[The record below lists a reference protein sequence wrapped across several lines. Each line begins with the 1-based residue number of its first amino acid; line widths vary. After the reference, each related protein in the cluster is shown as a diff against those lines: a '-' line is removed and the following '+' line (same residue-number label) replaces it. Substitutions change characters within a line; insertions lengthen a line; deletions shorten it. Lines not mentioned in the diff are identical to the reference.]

1 MFPRILT
8 RNHTAVVSHLKKA
21 SLLRTGVLLRNSDSN
36 ISTLNRLVS
45 TNKIFIGSSMP
56 TPTHLCRPAISLPAL
71 STRPISAIAHYCDN
85 DSDSDDDS
93 DDDDDMA
100 IEKTQADL
108 VSSAKDAYL
117 FCGPHQ
123 LEKDYHEKYCEFL
136 QDKGYDVEI
145 EYRVPDSRKRID
157 LVVTGLGNSKILIE
171 CKAGK
176 NVTKKHVKQVEG
188 YMKDS
193 GIRTSI
199 LVNFYSDRSKR
210 DSKKDHF
217 GAVVV
222 PEYWNEYH
230 KHFTPNVTGVN
241 ISSQEFPTKKGWG
254 SSTD

>member
-1 MFPRILT
+1 M
-8 RNHTAVVSHLKKA
+8 
-21 SLLRTGVLLRNSDSN
+21 
-36 ISTLNRLVS
+36 
-45 TNKIFIGSSMP
+45 NKITIGSNTP
-56 TPTHLCRPAISLPAL
+56 TPTHLPRNPAISLSSL
-71 STRPISAIAHYCDN
+71 STRPLSAIAQYDN
-85 DSDSDDDS
+85 EYS
-93 DDDDDMA
+93 DDDDDDDDIA
-100 IEKTQADL
+100 IEKIKKEL
-108 VSSAKDAYL
+108 ISSAKKAYV
-117 FCGPHQ
+117 FWGPHQ
-123 LEKDYHEKYCEFL
+123 LEILYHTKYCEFL

-145 EYRVPDSRKRID
+145 EYRVPNSRKRID

-171 CKAGK
+171 CKAEK

-210 DSKKDHF
+210 DSKKDHI

-222 PEYWNEYH
+222 PEYWNECH